1 VGGAIINDVKRA
13 AIIAF
18 LLTCSCTR
26 QTPPTPSG
34 PPNIVLVTIDTFRA
48 DRVGS
53 ELTPSIEAVA
63 ARGTRFTNA
72 RAAVPLTL
80 PSHTTI
86 LTGELPPRSGVR
98 VNGGGGLATGHTT
111 LARVLRD
118 GGYRT
123 GAFVGAYVL
132 DRHFGLADGFDTYD
146 DRVDRDPSGAVTLE
160 AQRRGDVVMNAAL
173 GWLASSDARPF
184 FAWIH
189 LYDPHAP
196 YDPPADYLTRAKN
209 LPYDGEVA
217 FADAQVGR
225 LLDWLKSS
233 GKLDATVI
241 AIAGDHGEG
250 LGDHGEAMHGMLAY
264 DSTLHVPLVISVPGR
279 EPGVVDDAVSLV
291 DLPGTLVQL
300 ARRPL
305 PKTMSAHSLLA
316 DKRAGPDV
324 YAETEYPR
332 VAGWHPLTVLVDD
345 RWKLIASSESE
356 LYDLQNDSGERRNL
370 AKEKTSVVDAMRA
383 RARTLSTPIAT
394 AAPSVSAETAERLR
408 ALGYVSG
415 GSSSEPPDD
424 RAPNP
429 ARHIAAWNTF
439 ERELTRV
446 TEGQARRAL
455 PALTGLARTFP
466 DAPLFQST
474 YARALKDT
482 GRVSEALDL
491 YRRLVTRWPRNAD
504 LYHDLAVAA
513 GAAGLT
519 KEAARAE
526 QAALALE
533 PSNASAANGL
543 GLAHVENGR
552 TAAAT
557 AAFEQAVA
565 LDPSNA
571 AYWTNLGNARRAQGN
586 AAAAEAA
593 YRRALELDPRYADA
607 ANGIGVLLVQ
617 SRRAVE
623 AIPFFERALARSP
636 RFAEARLNLGIA
648 YQESG
653 NRERAVEEYRRVL
666 DVAPPGSREYQAAT
680 ALLK

>member
-1 VGGAIINDVKRA
+1 MKRA
-13 AIIAF
+13 ALLAL
-18 LLTCSCTR
+18 LLTWSCAR
-26 QTPPTPSG
+26 ETPSPPSG
-34 PPNIVLVTIDTFRA
+34 PPNIVLLTIDTFRA
-48 DRVGS
+48 DRVGR
-53 ELTPSIEAVA
+53 ELTPSIEAIA

-86 LTGELPPRSGVR
+86 LTGELPPQSGVR
-98 VNGGGGLATGHTT
+98 VNGGGGLAAGHTT
-111 LARVLRD
+111 IARVLRD

-132 DRHFGLADGFDTYD
+132 DRHFGLADGFETYD
-146 DRVDRDPSGAVTLE
+146 DRVDRDPSGAATLE
-160 AQRRGDVVMNAAL
+160 AQRRGDAVMNAAL
-173 GWLASSDARPF
+173 GWLAPSDARPF
-184 FAWIH
+184 FVWIH

-196 YDPPADYLTRAKN
+196 YDPPADYLARAKN
-209 LPYDGEVA
+209 VPYDGEVA

-225 LLDWLKSS
+225 LTDWLKSS
-233 GKLDATVI
+233 GKIDATVI

-250 LGDHGEAMHGMLAY
+250 LGDHGEATHGMLAY
-264 DSTLHVPLVISVPGR
+264 DSTLHVPLVIAVPGR
-279 EPGVVDDAVSLV
+279 EAGVVEDAVSLV
-291 DLPGTLVQL
+291 DVPGTLAQL

-305 PKTMSAHSLLA
+305 PKTMSTHSLLA
-316 DKRAGPDV
+316 NKRTSADV

-332 VAGWHPLTVLVDD
+332 VAGWHPLTVLVDT
-345 RWKLIASSESE
+345 RWKLIASSENE
-356 LYDLQNDSGERRNL
+356 LYDLQNDPAERRNL
-370 AKEKTSVVDAMRA
+370 AKEKTSIVDAMRA
-383 RARTLSTPIAT
+383 RARTLSAPT
-394 AAPSVSAETAERLR
+394 AAPATSVSAEVADRLR

-424 RAPNP
+424 RAANP

-439 ERELTRV
+439 ERELARLS
-446 TEGQARRAL
+446 EGQARRAL

-482 GRVSEALDL
+482 GRVGEALDL

-513 GAAGLT
+513 GAAGLA

-543 GLAHVENGR
+543 GLAHAENGR
-552 TAAAT
+552 AADAT
-557 AAFEQAVA
+557 SAFEQAVR

-571 AYWTNLGNARRAQGN
+571 MYWTNLGNARRAQGN
-586 AAAAEAA
+586 LAAAEAA
-593 YRRALELDPRYADA
+593 YRKALELDPRQADA

-617 SRRAVE
+617 SQRAGE

-636 RFAEARLNLGIA
+636 RFAEAQLNLGIA

-653 NRERAVEEYRRVL
+653 NRERAVEQYRRVL
-666 DVAPPGSREYQAAT
+666 EVAVPGSREYQAAT